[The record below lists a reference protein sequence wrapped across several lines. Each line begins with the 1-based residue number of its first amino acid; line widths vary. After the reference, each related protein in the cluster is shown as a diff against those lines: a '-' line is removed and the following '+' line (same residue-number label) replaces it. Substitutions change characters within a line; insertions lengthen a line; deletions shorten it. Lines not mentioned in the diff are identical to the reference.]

1 VRKLVTWLLVSLGIA
16 ALVRRLRRRDE
27 AASWQAEPPSAEP
40 APAEAA
46 AGDPADELRRRLAES
61 RSADEPAEAP
71 AETEATPEERRAE
84 VHEQGRT
91 TIDEMRFSDEE

>member
-1 VRKLVTWLLVSLGIA
+1 MRKLVTWLLVSLGIA

-40 APAEAA
+40 A

-61 RSADEPAEAP
+61 RSADEPVEAP
-71 AETEATPEERRAE
+71 TEPEATPEERRAD
-84 VHEQGRT
+84 VHEQGRA
-91 TIDEMRFSDEE
+91 TIDEMRSSDEE